1 MFERTALRRPADI
14 TQLGALDLGAL
25 AESLIFYTRTS
36 LILDA
41 GSIEDLLRAIGAEN
55 LNRLARSDAVD
66 IVYMADMTTIPNA
79 GAIPALGWGVSSVQ
93 IPGWQ
98 ADQRIPELFVDV
110 IGRRG
115 AAKRASEKF
124 LDQTTVLSPAEL
136 WPAGINE
143 LIAHDVTGEAVREL
157 LAHVA
162 PGYDV
167 PPELRFGVSFGQG
180 SDYGFTVET
189 NLDLDAVTR
198 AHQAAFDTT
207 NEVTIGH
214 LLLTFATLYEDVGAA
229 IRFGSDLDMTPLRSE
244 LLRRRAHVEDSREQT
259 ESGRLQELVF
269 GDSRAIAEAV
279 QSGRVPFGDVLD
291 LAEHAQQFRGWLAE
305 REPDADLVRD
315 FFQDA
320 THGSW
325 VDRLPT
331 ATARWLLVTGSGS
344 AAGLAFAPP
353 LGALIGQRWAPR
365 ISLLS
370 TCDTDGRRASSCSG
384 GPERRWDKC
393 VNRRAPHT
401 NP

>member
-25 AESLIFYTRTS
+25 AESLIFYSRTS

-41 GSIEDLLRAIGAEN
+41 GSVEDLIRAIGAEN

-66 IVYMADMTTIPNA
+66 IVYMPDMTTIPNA
-79 GAIPALGWGVSSVQ
+79 GALPAAGWGVSTAQ

-98 ADQRIPELFVDV
+98 PDQRIPELFLDV

-115 AAKRASEKF
+115 AARRASLKF
-124 LDQTTVLSPAEL
+124 LDRTTVLSPAEL

-143 LIAHDVTGEAVREL
+143 LIAHDVTEEAVREL

-162 PGYDV
+162 PRYDI
-167 PPELRFGVSFGQG
+167 PPELRFAASFGPG
-180 SDYGFTVET
+180 SDDGFTVET

-214 LLLTFATLYEDVGAA
+214 LLLTFATIYEDVGAA
-229 IRFGSDLDMTPLRSE
+229 IRFGSDLDMTPLRSD
-244 LLRRRAHVEDSREQT
+244 LLLRRAHVEDSREET
-259 ESGRLQELVF
+259 EGGRLQELVF

-291 LAEHAQQFRGWLAE
+291 LAEHAHQFRSWLAE
-305 REPDADLVRD
+305 RDPDADLVRD
-315 FFQDA
+315 FFEEA
-320 THGSW
+320 TRGSW
-325 VDRLPT
+325 VDRLPA

-344 AAGLAFAPP
+344 AAGFAFAPP
-353 LGALIGQRWAPR
+353 LGAVIGPALGAADFIAERLRHRWTP
-365 ISLLS
+365 SQFLL
-370 TCDTDGRRASSCSG
+370 RRARKTLG
-384 GPERRWDKC
+384 
-393 VNRRAPHT
+393 
-401 NP
+401 